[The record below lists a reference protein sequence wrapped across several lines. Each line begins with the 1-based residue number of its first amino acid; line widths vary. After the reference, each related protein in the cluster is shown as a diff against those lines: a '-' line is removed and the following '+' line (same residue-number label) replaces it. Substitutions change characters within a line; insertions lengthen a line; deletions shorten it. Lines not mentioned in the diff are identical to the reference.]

1 MKAAI
6 FALTIWTLLLMV
18 MAAFS
23 AFGTACN
30 TCQAQI
36 DRGTLIICVALA
48 SIYSASLWLAAKADS
63 FRRKM
68 VIVAGGATAVLVV
81 TLALIQLVMPS

>member
-1 MKAAI
+1 MKAAV
-6 FALTIWTLLLMV
+6 FAFTVWTLFLML

-36 DRGTLIICVALA
+36 NRGTLIICFALA
-48 SIYSASLWLAAKADS
+48 SIYSASLWLATRTDI
-63 FRRKM
+63 FRKKM
-68 VIVAGGATAVLVV
+68 VIVASGVAAVTFVTFALV
-81 TLALIQLVMPS
+81 QLLMPV